1 MDYNAML
8 NPEEFNLTQEPST
21 APVGTDKKAHRRLRR
36 KVVEP
41 EDARPI
47 AKTTALASEKNR
59 AEQNEPQ
66 VRSRGQG

>member
-1 MDYNAML
+1 MPANSM
-8 NPEEFNLTQEPST
+8 Q
-21 APVGTDKKAHRRLRR
+21 AHRRLRR

-59 AEQNEPQ
+59 AEQNELQ
-66 VRSRGQG
+66 V

>member
-1 MDYNAML
+1 MPANSM
-8 NPEEFNLTQEPST
+8 Q
-21 APVGTDKKAHRRLRR
+21 AHRRLRR

-59 AEQNEPQ
+59 AEQNDLQ
-66 VRSRGQG
+66 YDTFHVTLLLALNA